1 MFDFKRNIK
10 KDNFLREINFSKV
23 SSMKSNGNRHYLNR
37 SYQRTKSICMA
48 MIIGLVVIICQPVY
62 GAEQNTTYLPLHVI
76 APQVD
81 NSFLTQVDSA
91 MESVLAKNELIMVD
105 RSSAQSMVTQKQWP
119 PTLEALEKIAT
130 ATGHDNVAVGT
141 LTIIGSQISVD
152 YKVFDL
158 LDPSHPKYFY
168 QESSSIASLDVVI
181 SDVLEQV
188 NEYVRRDQYI
198 ADIAPEG
205 NKRID
210 SGAILRKI
218 KTKAGDFYDPDIL
231 REDLKAIYKMGY
243 FNDVQIDVTDT
254 DQGKQV
260 LFRVIEKPAI
270 SSITFSGLDEL
281 KKKDLAE
288 VITIK
293 ENSILNPAA
302 VSAAA
307 EAIKTLY
314 RSKGYYNTEVD
325 ANISYPTP
333 ETAAVRFVIDEG
345 EKIYIKEISFEG
357 NKTFD
362 NGDLEDVIETS
373 EKGWLSWLTDAG
385 LLDKDLVNQDASRI
399 IAFYNNN
406 GFLETRVGEPV
417 VTQEEEWLYIKFII
431 DEGPRFKVGT
441 VEIDGDLIADKQTI
455 LDMMSIRNEEFL
467 SRQVLREDILK
478 ITDFY
483 AEQGYA
489 FADIRPN
496 LNKSQSGSRVDIDL
510 SVDKGEL
517 VYINRIALKGNSR
530 TRDNVIRRELEI
542 SEGGV
547 FDAKGLRTSSQ
558 KLQRLDYFEEVNV
571 TPEPA
576 LDPSKMNILIDVK
589 EKSTG
594 QFSVGAGYS
603 SVDNLI
609 LMGEI
614 SEDNFL
620 GRGYRL
626 ALSGNIGGNSSRY
639 NLSWTNPRLND
650 SNVSVGVD
658 LFNWERD
665 YDDYTKDSR
674 GGALRF
680 GHPFWEKWRMYESYS
695 YTDTNLS
702 DVAPDASFII
712 RESQNVPIT
721 SAVKAS
727 FIRDTRDKLYGA
739 TRGSRNSL
747 SVGYAG
753 GILGGD
759 SQFTKL
765 EGSSSWY
772 FPLPFTTIFHVLGAA
787 GQVWANEPGKL
798 PVYERFYLGGMSS
811 IRGYEYGKVS
821 PIDPLTGDRIGGDR
835 MWYTNFEF
843 VVPVLKDQGVFGVVF
858 FDAGDSLADDEN
870 WTINEIAKAVGLEI
884 RWLSPMGPLRVVWGY
899 NLDPLLD
906 EPQTV
911 WDFSIGGQF

>member
-1 MFDFKRNIK
+1 MMMIS
-10 KDNFLREINFSKV
+10 LTV
-23 SSMKSNGNRHYLNR
+23 
-37 SYQRTKSICMA
+37 
-48 MIIGLVVIICQPVY
+48 IIGQPVY

-76 APQVD
+76 APQED

-91 MESVLAKNELIMVD
+91 MESVLARNELVMVD
-105 RSSAQSMVTQKQWP
+105 RSSAEFMGAQKQWP
-119 PTLEALEKIAT
+119 PTLDALEKIAT
-130 ATGHDNVAVGT
+130 VTGHDNVAAGT
-141 LTIIGSQISVD
+141 LTIIGSQFSVD
-152 YKVFDL
+152 FKVFDL
-158 LDPSHPKYFY
+158 LDPSRPKYFY
-168 QESSSIASLDVVI
+168 QESSSIASLDVVL

-205 NKRID
+205 NRRID

-218 KTKAGDFYDPDIL
+218 KTKAGDFYDPDVL
-231 REDLKAIYKMGY
+231 REDLKAIFKMGY
-243 FNDVQIDVTDT
+243 FNDVQIDVVDT

-260 LFRVIEKPAI
+260 IFRVIEKPAI

-281 KKKDLAE
+281 EKKDLVE
-288 VITIK
+288 VITVK
-293 ENSILNPAA
+293 ENSILNPAG

-333 ETAAVRFVIDEG
+333 ETAAVRFVVDEG
-345 EKIYIKEISFEG
+345 EKIYIKKISFEG
-357 NKTFD
+357 NTTFD
-362 NGDLEDVIETS
+362 SDDLEDVIETR
-373 EKGWLSWLTDAG
+373 EKGWLSWLTDSG
-385 LLDKDLVNQDASRI
+385 LLDKDLLNQDASRVV
-399 IAFYNNN
+399 AFYNNN
-406 GFLETRVGEPV
+406 GYLETRVGEPV

-441 VEIDGDLIADKQTI
+441 VEIGGDLIADKQII
-455 LDMMSIRNEEFL
+455 LDMLSIRNEEFL

-496 LNKSQSGSRVDIDL
+496 MNKSQSGSRVDIDL
-510 SVDKGEL
+510 SIDKGEL
-517 VYINRIALKGNSR
+517 VYINRVALRGNSR

-558 KLQRLDYFEEVNV
+558 KLQRLDFFEEVNV

-614 SEDNFL
+614 SENNLFGL
-620 GRGYRL
+620 GHRL
-626 ALSGNIGGNSSRY
+626 ALSANIGGSSSRY

-650 SNVSVGVD
+650 SNISLGAD

-665 YDDYTKDSR
+665 YDDYTKDSK

-680 GHPFWEKWRMYESYS
+680 GHPLWEKWRMYESYS
-695 YTDTNLS
+695 YTDTQLS
-702 DVAPDASFII
+702 NVSPNASFII
-712 RESQNVPIT
+712 KESQEIPIT

-727 FIRDTRDKLYGA
+727 FVRDTRDKLYGA
-739 TRGSRNSL
+739 SRGSRNSL
-747 SVGYAG
+747 SVKYAG

-759 SQFTKL
+759 SQFTKA
-765 EGSSSWY
+765 EGSTSWY
-772 FPLPFTTIFHVLGAA
+772 FPLPFSTVFHVLGAA
-787 GQVWANEPGKL
+787 GQVWENETDKL

-821 PIDPLTGDRIGGDR
+821 PIDPQTGDRIGGDR
-835 MWYTNFEF
+835 MWYTNVEI
-843 VVPVLKDQGVFGVVF
+843 VVPMLKEQGVFGVVF
-858 FDAGDSLADDEN
+858 FDAGDSLADDQD
-870 WTINEIAKAVGLEI
+870 WTFNEIAKAVGLEI

-899 NLDPLLD
+899 NLDPLFD
-906 EPQTV
+906 EPQSV

>member
-1 MFDFKRNIK
+1 
-10 KDNFLREINFSKV
+10 
-23 SSMKSNGNRHYLNR
+23 
-37 SYQRTKSICMA
+37 
-48 MIIGLVVIICQPVY
+48 MISLVTIIYQPVY
-62 GAEQNTTYLPLHVI
+62 GAEQNTAYLPLHVI

-81 NSFLTQVDSA
+81 KSFITQVDTA
-91 MESVLAKNELIMVD
+91 MESVLARHELIMED
-105 RSSAQSMVTQKQWP
+105 RSSVQTMVEKDQWP
-119 PTLEALEKIAT
+119 PTLDTLEKIANT
-130 ATGHDNVAVGT
+130 TGHDNVAAGT
-141 LTIIGSQISVD
+141 LTVIGNQISVD
-152 YKVFDL
+152 FKVFDL
-158 LDPSHPKYFY
+158 LDPSHPKYFF
-168 QESSSIASLDVVI
+168 QESSSIASLDVVL
-181 SDVLEQV
+181 SDVLGQV
-188 NEYVRRDQYI
+188 NNYVRRDQFI

-205 NKRID
+205 NRRID

-218 KTKAGDFYDPDIL
+218 KTKAGDSYNPTVL

-254 DQGKQV
+254 NQGKQI

-270 SSITFSGLDEL
+270 SSITFSGLEEL
-281 KKKDLAE
+281 DRKDLTE
-288 VITIK
+288 VITLK
-293 ENSILNPAA
+293 ENAILNPAR
-302 VSAAA
+302 VSGAA

-357 NKTFD
+357 NSNFD
-362 NGDLEDVIETS
+362 SGDLEDVIETR
-373 EKGWLSWLTDAG
+373 EKGWLSWLTDSG
-385 LLDKDLVNQDASRI
+385 LLDKDLLNQDASRV

-406 GFLETRVGEPV
+406 GFLEARVGEPV

-441 VEIDGDLIADKQTI
+441 VEIGGDLIADKQI
-455 LDMMSIRNEEFL
+455 FLDMLSIRNEAFL

-483 AEQGYA
+483 AEEGYA
-489 FADIRPN
+489 FADVRPN
-496 LNKSQSGSRVDIDL
+496 MNKSQSGSRVDIEL
-510 SVDKGEL
+510 SIDKGEL
-517 VYINRIALKGNSR
+517 VYINRIAIKGNSR

-547 FDAKGLRTSSQ
+547 FDAKGLRTSNQ
-558 KLQRLDYFEEVNV
+558 NLQRLDFFEEVNV

-576 LDPSKMNILIDVK
+576 LDPSKMNISINVK

-594 QFSVGAGYS
+594 QFSIGAGYS
-603 SVDNLI
+603 SVDNII

-614 SEDNFL
+614 SENNLFGL
-620 GRGYRL
+620 GHRL
-626 ALSGNIGGNSSRY
+626 ALSANLGGSSSRY
-639 NLSWTNPRLND
+639 NLAWTNPRLND
-650 SNVSVGVD
+650 SNISFGVD
-658 LFNWERD
+658 LFSWERE
-665 YDDYTKDSR
+665 YDDYTKDSK
-674 GGALRF
+674 GGAVRF
-680 GHPFWEKWRMYESYS
+680 GHPLWEKWRMYESYS
-695 YTDTNLS
+695 YTDTDLS
-702 DVAPDASFII
+702 DVLPNASFII
-712 RESQNVPIT
+712 RESEDIPIT

-727 FIRDTRDKLYGA
+727 FVRDTRDKLYGA
-739 TRGSRNSL
+739 SRGSRNSL
-747 SVGYAG
+747 SVKYAG
-753 GILGGD
+753 GFLGGD
-759 SQFTKL
+759 SQFTKA

-772 FPLPFTTIFHVLGAA
+772 FPLPFSTVFHVLGSA
-787 GQVWANEPGKL
+787 GQVWENENRKL

-835 MWYTNFEF
+835 MWYTNVEF
-843 VVPVLKDQGVFGVVF
+843 VVPVLKEQGVFGVAF
-858 FDAGDSLADDEN
+858 FDAGDSLAEDMD
-870 WTINEIAKAVGLEI
+870 WTFDQMAKAVGLEI

-899 NLDPLLD
+899 NLDPLRD

>member
-1 MFDFKRNIK
+1 
-10 KDNFLREINFSKV
+10 
-23 SSMKSNGNRHYLNR
+23 
-37 SYQRTKSICMA
+37 
-48 MIIGLVVIICQPVY
+48 MISLVTIIYQPVY
-62 GAEQNTTYLPLHVI
+62 GAEQNTAYLPLHVI

-81 NSFLTQVDSA
+81 KSFITQVDTA
-91 MESVLAKNELIMVD
+91 MESVLARHELIMED
-105 RSSAQSMVTQKQWP
+105 RSSVQTMVEKDQWP
-119 PTLEALEKIAT
+119 PTLDTLEKIANT
-130 ATGHDNVAVGT
+130 TGHDNVAAGT
-141 LTIIGSQISVD
+141 LTVIGNQISVD
-152 YKVFDL
+152 FKVFDL
-158 LDPSHPKYFY
+158 LDPSHPKYFF
-168 QESSSIASLDVVI
+168 QESSSIASLDVVL
-181 SDVLEQV
+181 SDVLGQV
-188 NEYVRRDQYI
+188 NNYVRRDQFI

-205 NKRID
+205 NRRID
-210 SGAILRKI
+210 SVAILRKI
-218 KTKAGDFYDPDIL
+218 KTKAVDSYNPTVL

-254 DQGKQV
+254 NQGKQI

-281 KKKDLAE
+281 DRKDLTE
-288 VITIK
+288 VITLK
-293 ENSILNPAA
+293 ENAILNPAR
-302 VSAAA
+302 VSGAA

-357 NKTFD
+357 NSNFD
-362 NGDLEDVIETS
+362 SGDLEDVIETS
-373 EKGWLSWLTDAG
+373 EKGWLSWLTDSG
-385 LLDKDLVNQDASRI
+385 LLDKDLLNQDASRV

-406 GFLETRVGEPV
+406 GFLEARVGEPV

-441 VEIDGDLIADKQTI
+441 VEIGGDLIADKQI
-455 LDMMSIRNEEFL
+455 FLDMLSIRNEAFL

-483 AEQGYA
+483 AEEGYA
-489 FADIRPN
+489 FADVRPN
-496 LNKSQSGSRVDIDL
+496 MDKSQSGSRVDIEL
-510 SVDKGEL
+510 SIDKGEL
-517 VYINRIALKGNSR
+517 VYINRIAIKGNSR

-547 FDAKGLRTSSQ
+547 FDAKGLRTSNQ
-558 KLQRLDYFEEVNV
+558 NLQRLDFFEEVNV

-576 LDPSKMNILIDVK
+576 LDPSKMNISINVK

-594 QFSVGAGYS
+594 QFSIGAGYS
-603 SVDNLI
+603 SVDNII

-614 SEDNFL
+614 SENNLFGL
-620 GRGYRL
+620 GHRL
-626 ALSGNIGGNSSRY
+626 ALSANLGGSSSRY
-639 NLSWTNPRLND
+639 NLAWTNPRLND
-650 SNVSVGVD
+650 SNISFGVD
-658 LFNWERD
+658 LFSWERE
-665 YDDYTKDSR
+665 YDDYTKDSK
-674 GGALRF
+674 GGAVRF
-680 GHPFWEKWRMYESYS
+680 GHPLWEKWRMYESYS
-695 YTDTNLS
+695 YTDTDLS
-702 DVAPDASFII
+702 DVLPNASFII
-712 RESQNVPIT
+712 RESEDIPIT

-727 FIRDTRDKLYGA
+727 FVRDTRDKLYGA
-739 TRGSRNSL
+739 SRGSRNSL
-747 SVGYAG
+747 SVKYAG
-753 GILGGD
+753 GFLGGD
-759 SQFTKL
+759 SQFTKA

-772 FPLPFTTIFHVLGAA
+772 FPLPFSTVFHVLGSA
-787 GQVWANEPGKL
+787 GQVWENENGKL

-835 MWYTNFEF
+835 MWYTNVEF
-843 VVPVLKDQGVFGVVF
+843 VVPVLKEQGVFGVAF
-858 FDAGDSLADDEN
+858 FDAGDSLAEDMD
-870 WTINEIAKAVGLEI
+870 WTFDQMAKAVGLEI

-899 NLDPLLD
+899 NLDPLRD

>member
-1 MFDFKRNIK
+1 
-10 KDNFLREINFSKV
+10 
-23 SSMKSNGNRHYLNR
+23 
-37 SYQRTKSICMA
+37 
-48 MIIGLVVIICQPVY
+48 MISLVTIIYQPVY
-62 GAEQNTTYLPLHVI
+62 GAEQNTAYLPLHVI

-81 NSFLTQVDSA
+81 KSFITQVDTA
-91 MESVLAKNELIMVD
+91 MESVLARHELIMED
-105 RSSAQSMVTQKQWP
+105 RSSVQTMVEKDQWP
-119 PTLEALEKIAT
+119 PTLDTLEKIANT
-130 ATGHDNVAVGT
+130 TGHDNVAAGT
-141 LTIIGSQISVD
+141 LTVIGNQISVD
-152 YKVFDL
+152 FKVFDL
-158 LDPSHPKYFY
+158 LDPSHPKYFF
-168 QESSSIASLDVVI
+168 QESSSIASLDVVL
-181 SDVLEQV
+181 SDVLGQV
-188 NEYVRRDQYI
+188 NNYVRRDQFI

-205 NKRID
+205 NRRID

-218 KTKAGDFYDPDIL
+218 KTKAGDSYNPTVL

-254 DQGKQV
+254 NQGKQI

-281 KKKDLAE
+281 DRKDLTE
-288 VITIK
+288 VITLK
-293 ENSILNPAA
+293 ENAILNPAR
-302 VSAAA
+302 VSGAA

-357 NKTFD
+357 NSNFD
-362 NGDLEDVIETS
+362 SGDLEDVIETS
-373 EKGWLSWLTDAG
+373 EKGWLSWLTDSG
-385 LLDKDLVNQDASRI
+385 LLDKDLLNQDASRV

-406 GFLETRVGEPV
+406 GFLEARVGEPV

-441 VEIDGDLIADKQTI
+441 VEIGGDLIADKQI
-455 LDMMSIRNEEFL
+455 FLDMLSIRNEAFL

-483 AEQGYA
+483 AEEGYA
-489 FADIRPN
+489 FADVRPN
-496 LNKSQSGSRVDIDL
+496 MDKSQSGSRVDIEL
-510 SVDKGEL
+510 SIDKGEL
-517 VYINRIALKGNSR
+517 VYINRIAIKGNSR

-547 FDAKGLRTSSQ
+547 FDAKGLRTSNQ
-558 KLQRLDYFEEVNV
+558 NLQRLDFFEEVNV

-576 LDPSKMNILIDVK
+576 LDPSKMNISINVK

-594 QFSVGAGYS
+594 QFSIGAGYS
-603 SVDNLI
+603 SVDNII

-614 SEDNFL
+614 SENNLFGL
-620 GRGYRL
+620 GHRL
-626 ALSGNIGGNSSRY
+626 ALSANLGGSSSRY
-639 NLSWTNPRLND
+639 NLAWTNPRLND
-650 SNVSVGVD
+650 SNISFGVD
-658 LFNWERD
+658 LFSWERE
-665 YDDYTKDSR
+665 YDDYTKDSK
-674 GGALRF
+674 GGAVRF
-680 GHPFWEKWRMYESYS
+680 GHPLWEKWRMYESYS
-695 YTDTNLS
+695 YTDTDLS
-702 DVAPDASFII
+702 DVLPNASFII
-712 RESQNVPIT
+712 RESEDIPIT

-727 FIRDTRDKLYGA
+727 FVRDTRDKLYGA
-739 TRGSRNSL
+739 SRGSRNSL
-747 SVGYAG
+747 SVKYAG
-753 GILGGD
+753 GFLGGD
-759 SQFTKL
+759 SQFTKA

-772 FPLPFTTIFHVLGAA
+772 FPLPFSTVFHVLGSA
-787 GQVWANEPGKL
+787 GQVWENENGKL

-835 MWYTNFEF
+835 MWYTNVEF
-843 VVPVLKDQGVFGVVF
+843 VVPVLKEQGVFGVAF
-858 FDAGDSLADDEN
+858 FDAGDSLAEDMD
-870 WTINEIAKAVGLEI
+870 WTFDQMAKAVGLEI

-899 NLDPLLD
+899 NLDPLRD

>member
-1 MFDFKRNIK
+1 
-10 KDNFLREINFSKV
+10 
-23 SSMKSNGNRHYLNR
+23 
-37 SYQRTKSICMA
+37 
-48 MIIGLVVIICQPVY
+48 MISLVTIIYQPVY
-62 GAEQNTTYLPLHVI
+62 GAEQNTAYLPLHVI

-81 NSFLTQVDSA
+81 KSFITQVDTA
-91 MESVLAKNELIMVD
+91 MESVLARHELIMED
-105 RSSAQSMVTQKQWP
+105 RSSVQTMVEKDQWP
-119 PTLEALEKIAT
+119 PTLDTLEKIANT
-130 ATGHDNVAVGT
+130 TGHDNVAAGT
-141 LTIIGSQISVD
+141 LTVIGNQISVD
-152 YKVFDL
+152 FKVFDL
-158 LDPSHPKYFY
+158 LDPSHPKYFF
-168 QESSSIASLDVVI
+168 QESSSIASLDVVL
-181 SDVLEQV
+181 SDVLGQV
-188 NEYVRRDQYI
+188 NNYVRRDQFI

-205 NKRID
+205 NRRID
-210 SGAILRKI
+210 SGAISRKI
-218 KTKAGDFYDPDIL
+218 KTKAGDSYNPTVL

-254 DQGKQV
+254 NQGKQI

-281 KKKDLAE
+281 DRKDLTE
-288 VITIK
+288 VITLK
-293 ENSILNPAA
+293 ENAILNPAR
-302 VSAAA
+302 VSGAA

-357 NKTFD
+357 NSNFD
-362 NGDLEDVIETS
+362 SGDLEDVIETS
-373 EKGWLSWLTDAG
+373 EKGWLSWLTDSG
-385 LLDKDLVNQDASRI
+385 LLDKDLLNQDASRV

-406 GFLETRVGEPV
+406 GFLEARVGEPV

-441 VEIDGDLIADKQTI
+441 VEIGGDLIADKQI
-455 LDMMSIRNEEFL
+455 FLDMLSIRNEAFL

-483 AEQGYA
+483 AEEGYA
-489 FADIRPN
+489 FADVRPN
-496 LNKSQSGSRVDIDL
+496 MDKSQSGSRVDIEL
-510 SVDKGEL
+510 SIDKGEL
-517 VYINRIALKGNSR
+517 VYINRIAIKGNSR

-547 FDAKGLRTSSQ
+547 FDAKGLRTSNQ
-558 KLQRLDYFEEVNV
+558 NLQRLDFFEEVNV

-576 LDPSKMNILIDVK
+576 LDPSKMNISINVK

-594 QFSVGAGYS
+594 QFSIGAGYS
-603 SVDNLI
+603 SVDNII

-614 SEDNFL
+614 SENNLFGL
-620 GRGYRL
+620 GHRL
-626 ALSGNIGGNSSRY
+626 ALSANLGGSSSRY
-639 NLSWTNPRLND
+639 NLAWTNPRLND
-650 SNVSVGVD
+650 SNISFGVD
-658 LFNWERD
+658 LFSWERE
-665 YDDYTKDSR
+665 YDDYTKDSK
-674 GGALRF
+674 GGAVRF
-680 GHPFWEKWRMYESYS
+680 GHPLWEKWRMYESYS
-695 YTDTNLS
+695 YTDTDLS
-702 DVAPDASFII
+702 DVLPNASFII
-712 RESQNVPIT
+712 RESEDIPIT

-727 FIRDTRDKLYGA
+727 FVRDTRDKLYGA
-739 TRGSRNSL
+739 SRGSRNSL
-747 SVGYAG
+747 SVKYAG
-753 GILGGD
+753 GFLGGD
-759 SQFTKL
+759 SQFTKA

-772 FPLPFTTIFHVLGAA
+772 FPLPFSTVFHVLGSA
-787 GQVWANEPGKL
+787 GQVWENENGKL

-835 MWYTNFEF
+835 MWYTNVEF
-843 VVPVLKDQGVFGVVF
+843 VVPVLKEQGVFGVAF
-858 FDAGDSLADDEN
+858 FDAGDSLAEDMD
-870 WTINEIAKAVGLEI
+870 WTFDQMAKAVGLEI

-899 NLDPLLD
+899 NLDPLRD

>member
-1 MFDFKRNIK
+1 
-10 KDNFLREINFSKV
+10 
-23 SSMKSNGNRHYLNR
+23 
-37 SYQRTKSICMA
+37 
-48 MIIGLVVIICQPVY
+48 MISLMTIIYQPVY
-62 GAEQNTTYLPLHVI
+62 GAEQNTAYLPLHVI

-81 NSFLTQVDSA
+81 KAFITQVDTA
-91 MESVLAKNELIMVD
+91 MESVLARYELIMED
-105 RSSAQSMVTQKQWP
+105 RSSVQAMVEKNQWP
-119 PTLEALEKIAT
+119 PTLESMEKIAN
-130 ATGHDNVAVGT
+130 ATGHDNVAAGT
-141 LTIIGSQISVD
+141 LTVIGNQISVD
-152 YKVFDL
+152 FKVFDL
-158 LDPSHPKYFY
+158 LDPSHPKYFF
-168 QESSSIASLDVVI
+168 QESSSIASLDVVL
-181 SDVLEQV
+181 SDVLGQV
-188 NEYVRRDQYI
+188 NDYVRRDQFI

-205 NKRID
+205 NRRID

-218 KTKAGDFYDPDIL
+218 KTKAGDSYDPAVL

-254 DQGKQV
+254 NQGKKV

-270 SSITFSGLDEL
+270 SSITYSGLDEL
-281 KKKDLAE
+281 DKKDLTE
-288 VITIK
+288 VITLK
-293 ENSILNPAA
+293 ENAILNPAR
-302 VSAAA
+302 VSGAA

-314 RSKGYYNTEVD
+314 KSKGYYNTEVD

-357 NKTFD
+357 NSTFD
-362 NGDLEDVIETS
+362 TGDLEDVIETS
-373 EKGWLSWLTDAG
+373 EKGWLSWLTESG
-385 LLDKDLVNQDASRI
+385 LLDKDLLNQDASRI
-399 IAFYNNN
+399 IAFYNNH
-406 GFLETRVGEPV
+406 GFLEARVGEPV

-441 VEIDGDLIADKQTI
+441 VEIGGDLIADKQI
-455 LDMMSIRNEEFL
+455 FLDMLSIRNEAFL

-496 LNKSQSGSRVDIDL
+496 MNKSQSGSRVDIDL
-510 SVDKGEL
+510 TIDKGEL
-517 VYINRIALKGNSR
+517 VYINRISIKGNSR
-530 TRDNVIRRELEI
+530 TRDNVIRRELQI

-547 FDAKGLRTSSQ
+547 FDAKGLRTSNQ
-558 KLQRLDYFEEVNV
+558 KLQRLDFFEEVNV

-576 LDPSKMNILIDVK
+576 LDPSKMNISINVK

-594 QFSVGAGYS
+594 QFSIGAGYS
-603 SVDNLI
+603 SVDKLI

-614 SEDNFL
+614 SENNFL
-620 GRGYRL
+620 GLGHRL
-626 ALSGNIGGNSSRY
+626 ALSANLGGSSSRY
-639 NLSWTNPRLND
+639 NLSWTNPRLYD
-650 SNVSVGVD
+650 SNVSVGAD
-658 LFNWERD
+658 LFNWRRE
-665 YDDYTKDSR
+665 YDDYTKDSK

-680 GHPFWEKWRMYESYS
+680 GHPLWEKWRMYESYS
-695 YTDTNLS
+695 YTNTELS
-702 DVAPDASFII
+702 DVSPDASFII
-712 RESQNVPIT
+712 RESQDIPIT

-747 SVGYAG
+747 SVKYAG

-759 SQFTKL
+759 SQFTKA
-765 EGSSSWY
+765 EGSTSWY
-772 FPLPFTTIFHVLGAA
+772 FPLPFSTVFHVLGSA
-787 GQVWANEPGKL
+787 GQVWENEEGKL

-821 PIDPLTGDRIGGDR
+821 PIDPETGDRIGGDR
-835 MWYTNFEF
+835 MWYTNVEF
-843 VVPVLKDQGVFGVVF
+843 VVPVLKKQGVFGVAF
-858 FDAGDSLADDEN
+858 FDAGDSLADDQE
-870 WTINEIAKAVGLEI
+870 WTFNEVAKAVGLEI

-899 NLDPLLD
+899 NLDPLPD

>member
-1 MFDFKRNIK
+1 MT
-10 KDNFLREINFSKV
+10 
-23 SSMKSNGNRHYLNR
+23 SNGNRHYLNR
-37 SYQRTKSICMA
+37 SYQLTKSICMA
-48 MIIGLVVIICQPVY
+48 IMIGLVVIICQPVY
-62 GAEQNTTYLPLHVI
+62 GAEQNTAYLPLHVI
-76 APQVD
+76 SPQVD
-81 NSFLTQVDSA
+81 NSFLNQVDSA
-91 MESVLAKNELIMVD
+91 MESVLSKNELIMVD
-105 RSSAQSMVTQKQWP
+105 RSSAQFMVTQKQWP
-119 PTLEALEKIAT
+119 PTLDALEKIAT

-168 QESSSIASLDVVI
+168 QESSSIASLDVVL

-198 ADIAPEG
+198 ANIAPEG
-205 NKRID
+205 NRRID

-218 KTKAGDFYDPDIL
+218 KTKAGDFYNPDIL

-281 KKKDLAE
+281 KPEDLSE

-293 ENSILNPAA
+293 ENSILNPAG

-325 ANISYPTP
+325 GNISYPTP

-357 NKTFD
+357 NSTFD
-362 NGDLEDVIETS
+362 NDDLEDVIETS
-373 EKGWLSWLTDAG
+373 EKGWLSWLTDSG
-385 LLDKDLVNQDASRI
+385 LLDKDLLNQDASRV

-406 GFLETRVGEPV
+406 GYLETRVGEPV

-441 VEIDGDLIADKQTI
+441 VAIDGDLIADKQII
-455 LDMMSIRNEEFL
+455 LDMLSIRNEEFL

-496 LNKSQSGSRVDIDL
+496 INKSQSGSRVDIDL
-510 SVDKGEL
+510 SIDKGEL
-517 VYINRIALKGNSR
+517 VYINRIAIEGNSR

-594 QFSVGAGYS
+594 QFSIGAGYS
-603 SVDNLI
+603 SVDNII

-614 SEDNFL
+614 SENNFL
-620 GRGYRL
+620 GLGHRL
-626 ALSGNIGGNSSRY
+626 ALSGNIGGSSSRY

-650 SNVSVGVD
+650 SNISLGVD
-658 LFNWERD
+658 LFSWERE
-665 YDDYTKDSR
+665 YDDYTKDSK
-674 GGALRF
+674 GGAVRL
-680 GHPFWEKWRMYESYS
+680 GHSLWEKWRMYESYS
-695 YTDTNLS
+695 YTDTDLS
-702 DVAPDASFII
+702 DVAPNASFII
-712 RESQNVPIT
+712 KESEDIPIT
-721 SAVKAS
+721 SAVKTS
-727 FIRDTRDKLYGA
+727 FVRDTRDKLYGA

-747 SVGYAG
+747 SVKYAG

-759 SQFTKL
+759 SQFTKA

-772 FPLPFTTIFHVLGAA
+772 YPLPFSTVFHVLGSA
-787 GQVWANEPGKL
+787 GRVWENDKGKL
-798 PVYERFYLGGMSS
+798 PVYERFYLGGMST
-811 IRGYEYGKVS
+811 IRGFEYGKVS

-835 MWYTNFEF
+835 MWYTNVEF
-843 VVPVLKDQGVFGVVF
+843 VVPVLKDQGLFGVAF
-858 FDAGDSLADDEN
+858 FDAGDSVAEDQDLTFSEV
-870 WTINEIAKAVGLEI
+870 AKAVGLEV

-899 NLDPLLD
+899 NLDPFGD
-906 EPQTV
+906 EAQTV
-911 WDFSIGGQF
+911 WDFSVGGQF

>member
-1 MFDFKRNIK
+1 MT
-10 KDNFLREINFSKV
+10 
-23 SSMKSNGNRHYLNR
+23 SNGNRHYSGR
-37 SYQRTKSICMA
+37 SDQLAKSICLA
-48 MIIGLVVIICQPVY
+48 MMISLTVIICQPVY

-81 NSFLTQVDSA
+81 NAFLTQVDSA
-91 MESVLAKNELIMVD
+91 MESVLGRNELVMVN
-105 RSSAQSMVTQKQWP
+105 RSSAEFMGAQKQWP
-119 PTLEALEKIAT
+119 PTIDTLEKIAT
-130 ATGHDNVAVGT
+130 ATGHDNVALGT
-141 LTIIGSQISVD
+141 LTIIGSQLSVD
-152 YKVFDL
+152 FKVFDL

-168 QESSSIASLDVVI
+168 QESSSIASLDVVL

-205 NKRID
+205 NRRID

-218 KTKAGDFYDPDIL
+218 KTKAGDFYDPDVL

-243 FNDVQIDVTDT
+243 FNDVQIDVVDT

-260 LFRVIEKPAI
+260 IFRVIEKPAI

-281 KKKDLAE
+281 KKKDIDE
-288 VITIK
+288 VITLK
-293 ENSILNPAA
+293 ENSILNPAG
-302 VSAAA
+302 VSGAA

-333 ETAAVRFVIDEG
+333 ETAAVRFVVDEG
-345 EKIYIKEISFEG
+345 KKIYIKKISFEG
-357 NKTFD
+357 NTTFD
-362 NGDLEDVIETS
+362 SDDLEDVIETS
-373 EKGWLSWLTDAG
+373 EKGWLSWLTDSG
-385 LLDKDLVNQDASRI
+385 LLDKDLLNQDASRVV
-399 IAFYNNN
+399 AFYNNN
-406 GFLETRVGEPV
+406 GYLETRVGEPV

-441 VEIDGDLIADKQTI
+441 VKVDGDLIADKQII
-455 LDMMSIRNEEFL
+455 LDMLSIRNEEFL

-496 LNKSQSGSRVDIDL
+496 MNKSQSGSRVDIDL
-510 SVDKGEL
+510 SIDKGEL
-517 VYINRIALKGNSR
+517 VYINRIALRGNSR

-558 KLQRLDYFEEVNV
+558 KLQRLDFFEEVNV

-614 SEDNFL
+614 SENNFL
-620 GRGYRL
+620 GLGHRL
-626 ALSGNIGGNSSRY
+626 ALSANIGGSSSRY
-639 NLSWTNPRLND
+639 NLSWTNPRLYD
-650 SNVSVGVD
+650 SNISIGAD

-665 YDDYTKDSR
+665 YDDYTKNSK

-680 GHPFWEKWRMYESYS
+680 GHPLWEKWRMYESYS
-695 YTDTNLS
+695 YTDTQLS
-702 DVAPDASFII
+702 NVSPDASFII
-712 RESQNVPIT
+712 KESQDIPIT

-727 FIRDTRDKLYGA
+727 FVRDTRDKLYGA
-739 TRGSRNSL
+739 TSGSRNSL
-747 SVGYAG
+747 SVKYAG

-759 SQFTKL
+759 SQFTKA
-765 EGSSSWY
+765 EGSTSWY
-772 FPLPFTTIFHVLGAA
+772 FPLPFSTVFHVLGAA
-787 GQVWANEPGKL
+787 GQVWENETDKL

-821 PIDPLTGDRIGGDR
+821 PIDPETGDRIGGDR
-835 MWYTNFEF
+835 MWYTNVEI
-843 VVPVLKDQGVFGVVF
+843 VVPMLKEQGVFGVVF
-858 FDAGDSLADDEN
+858 FDAGDSLADDQD
-870 WTINEIAKAVGLEI
+870 WTFDEVAKAVGLEI

-899 NLDPLLD
+899 NLDPLAD
-906 EPQTV
+906 EPQSV

>member
-1 MFDFKRNIK
+1 
-10 KDNFLREINFSKV
+10 
-23 SSMKSNGNRHYLNR
+23 
-37 SYQRTKSICMA
+37 
-48 MIIGLVVIICQPVY
+48 MIISLVTIIYQPVY
-62 GAEQNTTYLPLHVI
+62 GAEQNTAYLPLHVI

-81 NSFLTQVDSA
+81 KSFIAQVDTA
-91 MESVLAKNELIMVD
+91 MESVLARHELVMEP
-105 RSSAQSMVTQKQWP
+105 RSSVQTMIEKNQWP
-119 PTLEALEKIAT
+119 PTLDTLEEIAN
-130 ATGHDNVAVGT
+130 ATGHDNVAAGT
-141 LTIIGSQISVD
+141 LTVIGNQISVD
-152 YKVFDL
+152 FKVFDL
-158 LDPSHPKYFY
+158 LDPSRPKYFF
-168 QESSSIASLDVVI
+168 QESSSIASLDVVL
-181 SDVLEQV
+181 SDVLGQV
-188 NEYVRRDQYI
+188 NDYVRRDQFI

-205 NKRID
+205 NRRID

-218 KTKAGDFYDPDIL
+218 KTKAGDSYNPAVL

-254 DQGKQV
+254 NQGKQV

-281 KKKDLAE
+281 DKKDLTE
-288 VITIK
+288 VITLK
-293 ENSILNPAA
+293 ENAILNPAR
-302 VSAAA
+302 VSGAA

-357 NKTFD
+357 NSNFD
-362 NGDLEDVIETS
+362 SGDLEDVIETS
-373 EKGWLSWLTDAG
+373 EKGWLSWLTDSG
-385 LLDKDLVNQDASRI
+385 LLDKDLLNQDASRV
-399 IAFYNNN
+399 IAFYNNH
-406 GFLETRVGEPV
+406 GYLEARVGEPV
-417 VTQEEEWLYIKFII
+417 VTQEDEWLYIKFII
-431 DEGPRFKVGT
+431 EEGPRFKVGT
-441 VEIDGDLIADKQTI
+441 VDIGGDLIADKQII
-455 LDMMSIRNEEFL
+455 LDMLSIRNEDFL

-496 LNKSQSGSRVDIDL
+496 MNKSQSGSRVDIDL
-510 SVDKGEL
+510 SIDKGEL
-517 VYINRIALKGNSR
+517 VYINRISIKGNSR
-530 TRDNVIRRELEI
+530 TRDNVIRRELQI

-547 FDAKGLRTSSQ
+547 FDAKGLRTSNQ
-558 KLQRLDYFEEVNV
+558 KLQRLDFFEEVNV

-576 LDPSKMNILIDVK
+576 LDPSKMNISINVK

-594 QFSVGAGYS
+594 QFSIGAGYS

-614 SEDNFL
+614 SENNFL
-620 GRGYRL
+620 GLGHRL
-626 ALSGNIGGNSSRY
+626 ALSANLGGSSSRY
-639 NLSWTNPRLND
+639 NLSWTNPRLYD
-650 SNVSVGVD
+650 SNVSVGAD
-658 LFNWERD
+658 LFNWERE
-665 YDDYTKDSR
+665 YDDYTKDSK

-680 GHPFWEKWRMYESYS
+680 GHPLWEKWRMYESYS
-695 YTDTNLS
+695 YTDTQLS

-712 RESQNVPIT
+712 RESQDIPIT

-727 FIRDTRDKLYGA
+727 FVRDTRDKLYGA

-747 SVGYAG
+747 SVKYAG

-759 SQFTKL
+759 SQFTKA
-765 EGSSSWY
+765 EGSTSWY
-772 FPLPFTTIFHVLGAA
+772 FPLPLSTVFHVLGSA
-787 GQVWANEPGKL
+787 GQVWENEKGKL

-821 PIDPLTGDRIGGDR
+821 PIDPETGDRIGGDR
-835 MWYTNFEF
+835 MWYTNVEI
-843 VVPVLKDQGVFGVVF
+843 VVPVLKKQGVFGVAF
-858 FDAGDSLADDEN
+858 FDAGDSLADDEE
-870 WTINEIAKAVGLEI
+870 WTFNEVAKAVGLEI

-899 NLDPLLD
+899 NLDPLPD